1 MMLQIVSVIAFCV
14 LLSEA
19 RIFNVERNRTHHSH
33 HRAHDL
39 PPKAHHRTHHRTHLP
54 PANETALVARY
65 IVNHAEWAAIAT
77 VSVQKDTDTYPVADV
92 VSISDGPIENGTGI
106 PYMYITPLDTT
117 TQNLDKDNR
126 ATLLVSLAEKSYCK
140 DKHLD
145 PMDPRCAKVTLTGII
160 VPVKDTAELKTV
172 TQSFFGRHPGLQ
184 NLPADHHFYF
194 AKLEILNIDLLDGF
208 GGLKHISVEDYY
220 HPSLNHTVNKLYE
233 RAFVSNIV
241 SNIVSNE

>member
-1 MMLQIVSVIAFCV
+1 MLQIVSVIAFCV

-117 TQNLDKDNR
+117 TQNLDVN
-126 ATLLVSLAEKSYCK
+126 
-140 DKHLD
+140 
-145 PMDPRCAKVTLTGII
+145 
-160 VPVKDTAELKTV
+160 DTAELKTV